1 MDNKEAAV
9 LECIHK
15 ALRALNKERSAGDQ
29 ITIGLDTCLFGKDSV
44 LDSLSLVSVIVDIE
58 TLVSDQFH
66 HSVSL
71 TDDRAMSREPVPFT
85 DVTVLKSY
93 VLELLRE
100 VDAA

>member
-1 MDNKEAAV
+1 MDNKEPAV

-15 ALRALNKERSAGDQ
+15 ALRALNKERSPEDQ
-29 ITIGLDTCLFGKDSV
+29 ITIGLDTCLFGKNSV

-58 TLVSDQFH
+58 TLVSDQFRH
-66 HSVSL
+66 FVSL

-85 DVTVLKSY
+85 DVTALKSY

-100 VDAA
+100 VEPA